1 MQLVFPDATR
11 VLWRATGGAAAA
23 GIFLNRKKFFPE
35 WIRKLSS
42 KGKDTET
49 AQTP

>member
-23 GIFLNRKKFFPE
+23 GIFLNRKKILPRVDKKTLE
-35 WIRKLSS
+35 
-42 KGKDTET
+42 
-49 AQTP
+49 